1 MLLFTV
7 ASVLESAQATLLALQ
22 QYVERLNNSGGNAG
36 KTSVSCIPYVLNIMI
51 AKMKLIMLPACIR
64 FICSLVMESSEML
77 LYTVALVLGGGRG
90 GVVGGGAPIGLFPHS
105 VLGWDPVMQ
114 DNNLTL
120 EQVTALQNFAA
131 ETLAT
136 ADKCGR

>member
-51 AKMKLIMLPACIR
+51 AKMKLIMLPTCIR
-64 FICSLVMESSEML
+64 FICSLVME
-77 LYTVALVLGGGRG
+77 
-90 GVVGGGAPIGLFPHS
+90 
-105 VLGWDPVMQ
+105 
-114 DNNLTL
+114 
-120 EQVTALQNFAA
+120 
-131 ETLAT
+131 
-136 ADKCGR
+136 